1 MPAVRRDYQTR
12 VYCLNRALPAREGG
26 GSVPTVIKFEF
37 QEVGEQLLLA
47 MKRLGLTQYELA
59 KRSGVS
65 RRQIG
70 MAFKGANIT
79 LDTLEKI
86 AKVLRLRNIRM
97 REVEINYESAV
108 NSEVLGRASEI
119 LDGIKDQADQVKL
132 LLGQEQAAGSKS
144 APPTVTP
151 SAPQGAA
158 PRTLDLELMERA
170 YDLVRA
176 IAGAAQKAS

>member
-1 MPAVRRDYQTR
+1 M
-12 VYCLNRALPAREGG
+12 
-26 GSVPTVIKFEF
+26 PTVIKFEF

-86 AKVLRLRNIRM
+86 AKVLRLRTIRM
-97 REVEINYESAV
+97 REVEINYEPAV
-108 NSEVLGRASEI
+108 NGEVLGRASEI
-119 LDGIKDQADQVKL
+119 LDGIKAQADQVKV
-132 LLGQEQAAGSKS
+132 LLGQEQTGTITVPAMPAAAG
-144 APPTVTP
+144 AVGATP
-151 SAPQGAA
+151 RA
-158 PRTLDLELMERA
+158 LDLELMERA

-176 IAGAAQKAS
+176 IAGASQKAS

>member
-1 MPAVRRDYQTR
+1 M
-12 VYCLNRALPAREGG
+12 
-26 GSVPTVIKFEF
+26 PTVIKFEF

-59 KRSGVS
+59 KRSGIS

-86 AKVLRLRNIRM
+86 AKVLRVHHIKLRDM
-97 REVEINYESAV
+97 EITYESAV
-108 NSEVLGRASEI
+108 SSEVLVQASRV
-119 LDGIKDQADQVKL
+119 LDGIKEQADQVKV
-132 LLGQEQAAGSKS
+132 LLGQEAAS
-144 APPTVTP
+144 AGK
-151 SAPQGAA
+151 APATTAPLAPAATA

-170 YDLVRA
+170 YDLVKA
-176 IAGAAQKAS
+176 IAGASQQKAL

>member
-1 MPAVRRDYQTR
+1 M
-12 VYCLNRALPAREGG
+12 
-26 GSVPTVIKFEF
+26 PTVIKFEF

-86 AKVLRLRNIRM
+86 AKVLRLRTIRM
-97 REVEINYESAV
+97 REVEINYEPAV

-119 LDGIKDQADQVKL
+119 LDGIKDQADQVKV
-132 LLGQEQAAGSKS
+132 LLGQEQTVLVPAMPAAAG
-144 APPTVTP
+144 PVGV
-151 SAPQGAA
+151 GAT

-176 IAGAAQKAS
+176 IAGASQKAS